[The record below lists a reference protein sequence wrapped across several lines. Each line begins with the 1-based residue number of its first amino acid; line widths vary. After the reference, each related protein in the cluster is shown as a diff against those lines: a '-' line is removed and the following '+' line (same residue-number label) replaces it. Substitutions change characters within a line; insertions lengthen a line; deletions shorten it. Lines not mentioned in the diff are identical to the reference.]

1 LEAYTGEDAMVDKS
15 LFDLPTELR
24 NLTEQCVKAQ
34 TSYGQ
39 LMHLATQA
47 LSAWPG
53 IPSQTLVA
61 GFKEFQERAMDFA
74 KENAEA
80 SFALARELA
89 GAKDVQEVMSIQ
101 SRYAETQ
108 IHAYARQVQE
118 LSRVMGEAMSGAVK
132 KN

>member
-1 LEAYTGEDAMVDKS
+1 
-15 LFDLPTELR
+15 
-24 NLTEQCVKAQ
+24 
-34 TSYGQ
+34 
-39 LMHLATQA
+39 MHLATQA
-47 LSAWPG
+47 LSAWPSV
-53 IPSQTLVA
+53 PPQTLVA